1 MFTPEFSGPDGSD
14 FRLVA
19 NHYLGDDEALKLSVD
34 FVRSR
39 VAFGRL
45 HVPTAAAKFVA
56 HYDLR
61 GQALPAD
68 IEDRLRAA
76 LAGAC
81 EVQVMK

>member
-1 MFTPEFSGPDGSD
+1 MFTPEFTDKDGSE
-14 FRLVA
+14 FHLVA
-19 NHYLGDDEALKLSVD
+19 NHYVGDDQALSLSVD

-39 VAFGRL
+39 VAFGKL
-45 HVPTAAAKFVA
+45 HVPTPGGKFVV

-61 GQALPAD
+61 GQALPGD

-76 LAGAC
+76 LSGVC